1 MKGHLTTKYLP
12 SIGGWALLLEGIILR
27 VKATR
32 RQILKCAKGV
42 TL

>member
-1 MKGHLTTKYLP
+1 MKGRLTTKYLP